1 MNLLF
6 FQSIKY
12 FIGVL
17 MKTFKSALKIT
28 LLFLVAI
35 SVGFIPPKPDEG
47 MFPLS
52 DIAKI
57 NLNEKGL
64 KISVDEIYNPNA
76 PSLVDALVRIGGCTG
91 SFVSKEG
98 LILTNHHCVFGAVQ
112 RVSTLE
118 QNYLENGF
126 YASDKN
132 SEIPVEGLTAKITV
146 SYEDVSKEVLEAA
159 NQVSDV
165 SERSKAISKKISEIV
180 NREQEKDSSITAEV
194 SEMFVGEQYVLFRYK
209 TIRDIRLVYVPP
221 RAVGEFGG
229 ESDNWIYPR
238 HTGDFSFVRAYV
250 SPDGKTSTFNEKNIP
265 YNPKKFIQINKN
277 GIDEGDFV
285 FILGYPGR
293 TFKHFPSYFVSYHN
307 NYQLPYIQELYAWL
321 INYYTKLGENN
332 PEFALEISST
342 IKGLA
347 NTEKNYRGKLQGIR
361 NLNLIENK
369 KKEEEELQKF
379 IDSSPELMGKY
390 GTVLGELNEVYNDA
404 FKSGRSLF
412 VLNAL
417 RMFSDNYKLA
427 YLFVDYKT
435 EMTKPESERKAEFKE
450 ANRNKVINDINNWFA
465 QRDLEIE
472 KDVLDKILLDAAKFD
487 ELKDIEP
494 FKSINNASDK
504 QKFIDELFKFDLLKD
519 QESFTPKFLDENY
532 KLENV
537 KDGFVNFVKQLYD
550 FRNSEFKKQ
559 QIRDGK
565 VNILMAKFNEVKKLW
580 LKKSFIP
587 DANSTLRLTYG
598 YVKGYSP
605 RDAVYYSPIS
615 SLKGMIEKSYWGGD
629 YQIYHKIKELYSKGE
644 LGNYVHPKLKDVPV
658 AFIYNT
664 DTSGGNS
671 GSPVLDAYGRLVGV
685 NFDRSFEAT
694 INDYAWSDS
703 YSRSIG
709 VDIRFV
715 LWFAD
720 KVSGAKELLK
730 ELKVN

>member
-1 MNLLF
+1 MRKFNT
-6 FQSIKY
+6 SIKIFVL
-12 FIGVL
+12 FI
-17 MKTFKSALKIT
+17 
-28 LLFLVAI
+28 VAF
-35 SVGFIPPKPDEG
+35 SLAFIPPKPDEG

-52 DIAKI
+52 DIHKL

-64 KISVDEIYNPNA
+64 KISVDEIYNTNA
-76 PSLVDALVRIGGCTG
+76 PSMVDALVRIGGCTG
-91 SFVSKEG
+91 SFVSNEG
-98 LILTNHHCVFGAVQ
+98 LIITNHHCVFGAVQ

-126 YASDKN
+126 YAPSKEK
-132 SEIPVEGLTAKITV
+132 EIPVEGLTARITV
-146 SYEDVSKEVLEAA
+146 SYEDVSVEVLEAA
-159 NQVSDV
+159 NQVQDV

-180 NREQEKDSSITAEV
+180 NREQAKDSTINAEV

-209 TIRDIRLVYVPP
+209 VLKDIRLVYVPP
-221 RAVGEFGG
+221 RTVGEFGG

-250 SPDGKTSTFNEKNIP
+250 SPDGKAVTYNEKNVP
-265 YNPKKFIQINKN
+265 YKPRKFITMNKN

-285 FILGYPGR
+285 FLLGYPGR
-293 TFKHFPSYFVSYHN
+293 TFKHFPSYFVEYHF

-321 INYYTKLGENN
+321 INYYSKLGEND

-347 NTEKNYRGKLQGIR
+347 NTEKNYRGKIQGIR
-361 NLNLIENK
+361 NLNLIDK
-369 KKEEEELQKF
+369 KRSEEKELQKF
-379 IDSSPELMGKY
+379 IDSTPELKEKY
-390 GTVLGELNEVYNDA
+390 GTVIKEFEEVYNDA

-417 RMFSDNYKLA
+417 RMFSDQFKLA
-427 YLFVDYKT
+427 NLFVDYKI
-435 EMTKPESERKAEFKE
+435 EMNKPESERKADFKE
-450 ANRNKVINDINNWFA
+450 ANKNKIINDINNWFIE
-465 QRDLEIE
+465 RDLEI
-472 KDVLDKILLDAAKFD
+472 DKEIFGKIIFDAAKFD
-487 ELKDIEP
+487 ELKNVEP
-494 FKSINNASDK
+494 FKTINQISDK
-504 QKFIDELFKFDLLKD
+504 QKFLDQLFNSELLKD
-519 QESFTPKFLDENY
+519 QESFTPKFLDENI
-532 KLENV
+532 KLEDINEPII
-537 KDGFVNFVKQLYD
+537 KFVKQLYIL
-550 FRNSEFKKQ
+550 RNDEMKKQ

-565 VNILMAKFNEVKKLW
+565 VNILMAKFNDAKRRW
-580 LKKSFIP
+580 LNKSFVP
-587 DANSTLRLTYG
+587 DANSTLRLTFG

-629 YQIYHKIKELYSKGE
+629 YQIYSRIKELYEKGE
-644 LGNYVHPKLKDVPV
+644 LGNYKHPKLNDVPI

-671 GSPVLDAYGRLVGV
+671 GSPILDAYGRLVGV
-685 NFDRSFEAT
+685 NFDRAFEAT

-709 VDIRFV
+709 VDIRFI